1 MSTSGANARKSLDQH
16 FWKRFCRLW
25 SQDQKVIKSTFLI
38 SILPTSGA
46 KARDIKSIL
55 LGSILSTSEAKANGI
70 AFVDFWSKARKSWNQ
85 YFWDRF
91 CRLPGKLH
99 GFAVKITLFW
109 SSKNHYVLLH
119 KRLGS
124 KLVPGKLHGFDM
136 KISFS
141 WSSNNHCVLLHK
153 RLGSKI
159 LPGKLN
165 GFAMKII
172 LFWSSKYDCVL
183 LHKTRVKTNSR
194 KTPWFCFENHSLLKF
209 WNHCVLLHKRLG
221 SNIFPGKVNGCAMKI
236 TLFWSSKNRCA
247 FLHKR
252 LGSKL
257 VPRKRNGF
265 AIKITFFE
273 ALKPLHFI
281 THETL
286 VKNSSRFCYE
296 NYPLL
301 KCWKTL
307 RFYYRKDSAQK

>member
-1 MSTSGANARKSLDQH
+1 MPESHWINTSGNDLVDFGAKTRKSLNQH
-16 FWKRFCRLW
+16 SWYRFCRLLEPRPE
-25 SQDQKVIKSTFLI
+25 TL
-38 SILPTSGA
+38 
-46 KARDIKSIL
+46 
-55 LGSILSTSEAKANGI
+55 
-70 AFVDFWSKARKSWNQ
+70 NQ

-183 LHKTRVKTNSR
+183 LHKTRVKTNFR
-194 KTPWFCFENHSLLKF
+194 KTQWFCFENHSLLKF

-247 FLHKR
+247 FLHTR

-265 AIKITFFE
+265 AIKITFFWSSKTHCI
-273 ALKPLHFI
+273 LLHTRLWSKIVLGFAMKIILFWSAEKHCVFI
-281 THETL
+281 TEKTRL
-286 VKNSSRFCYE
+286 KNNSLKAWWFRYKIH
-296 NYPLL
+296 PLL
-301 KCWKTL
+301 EL
-307 RFYYRKDSAQK
+307 